1 MNKFIDMNKVERVET
16 PYGNGY
22 YYGGRLYSDKD
33 WDKFK
38 MSFENGGTTSD
49 PPLKPGMPGYKMD
62 KTGIV
67 YGRPDPIKKKK
78 SSLKEE
84 EALDE
89 TTPDSM
95 NDEEGSDPYLE
106 MISKKP
112 GTTSESV
119 PTVDVTSPQ
128 MRAQINAGTTDESS
142 PQAKALVEQQI
153 KAAES
158 FLMNRKDVS
167 GNIPSSSYNKPAAT
181 AVANPIVSNTNAP
194 AVKKSQPSNTSR
206 AEVDYYDE
214 NEQKPYGAGDLM
226 PIVKKANTNNQ
237 NLSLRPGIE
246 DVGFGYGVLAKKA
259 ADTSNKVAN
268 NTNITPPIS
277 KNTTVANNNKSVS
290 PKVDGQGKFLKWN
303 EGNKEYAIVDANGTI
318 LGYQNSTNATIDEL
332 KQMYPPY
339 QGEKLDKRG
348 YLDDLFAADG
358 YTPNRMIKKSVY
370 DYSPKSGLI
379 KALKEKK

>member
-142 PQAKALVEQQI
+142 PQAKALAEQQF
-153 KAAES
+153 KSAEA
-158 FLMNRKDVS
+158 FLNRKDVS
-167 GNIPSSSYNKPAAT
+167 GNIPSSSYNKPVAT
-181 AVANPIVSNTNAP
+181 PVANPIVSNTNAP

-226 PIVKKANTNNQ
+226 PIVKKA
-237 NLSLRPGIE
+237 
-246 DVGFGYGVLAKKA
+246 KKG
-259 ADTSNKVAN
+259 ADTSNKVAS

-277 KNTTVANNNKSVS
+277 KDTTVANNNKSVS

-318 LGYQNSTNATIDEL
+318 LRYQNSTNATIDEL
-332 KQMYPPY
+332 KQLYPPY

-358 YTPNRMIKKSVY
+358 YTPNRMIKKSVS